1 MISRLK
7 SKEPH
12 SRKSSILHRIFIERE
27 AFYCQDEMPV
37 VSTQILPVFDLFVV
51 VFEILICR

>member
-1 MISRLK
+1 M
-7 SKEPH
+7 
-12 SRKSSILHRIFIERE
+12 HRIFIERE